1 VSSGKVRG
9 AAATKEA
16 LIAAFLRLVAER
28 GVSAVSVRDVAA
40 AAGVNH
46 GLVHRHFG
54 SKDGLVRAAL
64 ARSAERVHADARPG
78 LSARSFAVLR
88 ENPLLPVVVAR
99 TCLDGPRDLLKLA
112 APPPARLAE
121 LVAPMRRL
129 LAALGLD
136 VDAHV
141 ANALGSAALLGWFVF
156 RPLFEKGYGLPKKAD
171 KEVERLVAALDRL
184 LSTPP
189 HRP

>member
-1 VSSGKVRG
+1 MSSGKVRG
-9 AAATKEA
+9 AAQAKEA

-78 LSARSFAVLR
+78 LSARSFAVLL

-99 TCLDGPRDLLKLA
+99 TSLDGPRDLLKLA

-129 LAALGLD
+129 LAAVGLD
-136 VDAHV
+136 VDPHV
-141 ANALGSAALLGWFVF
+141 VNALGTAALLGWFVF

-171 KEVERLVAALDRL
+171 AEVRKIMEAIDRIM
-184 LSTPP
+184 
-189 HRP
+189 RA